1 MVMQG
6 FSLNEETILIILK
19 IQRFVKIFW
28 NTFFKIFVSVTESR
42 YYIINMIIL
51 FVLEQRKKLIY
62 LFE

>member
-6 FSLNEETILIILK
+6 FSLNEETILIIRK

-28 NTFFKIFVSVTESR
+28 NKFFKIFVSVTESR

-51 FVLEQRKKLIY
+51 FVLEQRKKLIN

>member
-6 FSLNEETILIILK
+6 FSLNEETILIIRK

-28 NTFFKIFVSVTESR
+28 NKFFKIFVSVTESR

>member
-28 NTFFKIFVSVTESR
+28 NKFFKIFVSVTESR

>member
-6 FSLNEETILIILK
+6 FSLNEETILIIRK
-19 IQRFVKIFW
+19 IQRFVKIFC
-28 NTFFKIFVSVTESR
+28 NKFFKIFVSVTESR

-51 FVLEQRKKLIY
+51 FVLEQRKKLIN